1 MLQKLLFDMNVN
13 ESAGPCQGNIFDGSL
28 VHREKEHMCVCLLS
42 PFLNTTSLFPS
53 FLPQLPPTFLSL
65 GYYHFCSLVHPS
77 PYHLCMMCQ

>member
-1 MLQKLLFDMNVN
+1 MFQKLLFDVNVN

-53 FLPQLPPTFLSL
+53 LLPQLPPTFHSL

-77 PYHLCMMCQ
+77 PYLCMLCQ